1 MKKHTYL
8 ILFCCLCL
16 VACGGKRTTK
26 PAPIPAP
33 PTSTTKPPVSSP
45 APSTPTPSAPPP
57 TSTPQTPAPT
67 TSAPDTPSKPGGYY
81 LDDGPEA
88 NPPQNLDDIPNAV
101 PKKEPLLSRSNR
113 PYKALGA
120 TYTPLTRHQPYK
132 AKGVASWYGKR
143 FHGKK
148 TSSGEVYDM
157 YAMSAAH
164 TILPLPSYVK
174 VTNPANGRSVIVRV
188 NDRGPFKHNREIDL
202 SYAAAY
208 KLRFISKGSTAVEVE
223 AIDPSNVAY
232 NTQTA
237 DAMPTE
243 AGLEAAPNKEPE
255 ATNIDI
261 QTPGIYVQA
270 GAFKNEANAEALLKK
285 IQGLGMSENVGLN
298 RVYNNNLHRLKL
310 GPYNSRAEADE
321 AAANIRRELNIPA
334 ITINQ

>member
-1 MKKHTYL
+1 MKKQTCL

-26 PAPIPAP
+26 PTPTP
-33 PTSTTKPPVSSP
+33 PVSTTKPPTSSP
-45 APSTPTPSAPPP
+45 APSTPTPNTLPQ
-57 TSTPQTPAPT
+57 TSTPQTTTPATPP
-67 TSAPDTPSKPGGYY
+67 PDTPTKPGGYY
-81 LDDGPEA
+81 LDDGPDA

-101 PKKEPLLSRSNR
+101 PKKESLLSRSNK

-120 TYTPLTRHQPYK
+120 TYTPMTSYQPYK

-157 YAMSAAH
+157 YGMSAAH
-164 TILPLPSYVK
+164 TVLPLPSYVK

-188 NDRGPFKHNREIDL
+188 NDRGPFKHDREIDL
-202 SYAAAY
+202 SYAAAH

-223 AIDPSNVAY
+223 AIDPN
-232 NTQTA
+232 NITQYTQA
-237 DAMPTE
+237 TENIPVE
-243 AGLEAAPNKEPE
+243 AGLGASQNKASEAS
-255 ATNIDI
+255 NIDT
-261 QTPGIYVQA
+261 QTPGVYVQA

-310 GPYNSRAEADE
+310 GPYNSRSEADE

>member
-1 MKKHTYL
+1 MKKHTLL
-8 ILFCCLCL
+8 ILFCCLCI
-16 VACGGKRTTK
+16 VACGGKRSTK
-26 PAPIPAP
+26 PTPVPAP
-33 PTSTTKPPVSSP
+33 PVSTNKPPVSSP
-45 APSTPTPSAPPP
+45 APSTPAPSAPPA
-57 TSTPQTPAPT
+57 SVPAPT
-67 TSAPDTPSKPGGYY
+67 TPPAEASTKLGGYY
-81 LDDGPEA
+81 LDDGPDA
-88 NPPQNLDDIPNAV
+88 NPPQNLDDIPNAT
-101 PKKEPLLSRSNR
+101 PKKEALLSRSNK

-120 TYTPLTRHQPYK
+120 TYTPMTGYQPYK

-223 AIDPSNVAY
+223 AIDPNNVAY
-232 NTQTA
+232 NAQTV
-237 DAMPTE
+237 DVSPVE
-243 AGLEAAPNKEPE
+243 PSLEASQNKAPE
-255 ATNIDI
+255 ATNIDM
-261 QTPGIYVQA
+261 QTPGVYVQA
-270 GAFKNEANAEALLKK
+270 GAFKSETNAEALLKK

-310 GPYNSRAEADE
+310 GPYNSRLEADE

-334 ITINQ
+334 ITITQ

>member
-1 MKKHTYL
+1 MKKQTYL

-16 VACGGKRTTK
+16 VACGGKRSTK

-33 PTSTTKPPVSSP
+33 PTSTTKPPASS
-45 APSTPTPSAPPP
+45 PTPSTPPP

-67 TSAPDTPSKPGGYY
+67 TSAPDTPTKPGGYY

-101 PKKEPLLSRSNR
+101 PKKEPLLSRSNK

-120 TYTPLTRHQPYK
+120 KYTPMTSYQPYK

-157 YAMSAAH
+157 YGMSAAH

-208 KLRFISKGSTAVEVE
+208 KLRFISQGSTAVEVE
-223 AIDPSNVAY
+223 AIDPNNFTYDS
-232 NTQTA
+232 QTVDIA
-237 DAMPTE
+237 STGPS
-243 AGLEAAPNKEPE
+243 LEAAPNKAPE
-255 ATNIDI
+255 ASNIEM
-261 QTPGIYVQA
+261 QTPGVYVQA
-270 GAFKNEANAEALLKK
+270 GAFKSEANAEALLKK
-285 IQGLGMSENVGLN
+285 LQGLGMSENVGLN
-298 RVYNNNLHRLKL
+298 RVYNNDLHRLKL
-310 GPYNSRAEADE
+310 GPYNSRSEADT
-321 AAANIRRELNIPA
+321 AAAEIRRKLNIPA

>member
-1 MKKHTYL
+1 MKKQTCL

-26 PAPIPAP
+26 PTPAPAP
-33 PTSTTKPPVSSP
+33 PISTTKPPVSNP
-45 APSTPTPSAPPP
+45 TPSTPPI
-57 TSTPQTPAPT
+57 TSTPQTTVPT
-67 TSAPDTPSKPGGYY
+67 THPPDLSAKPGGYY
-81 LDDGPEA
+81 LDDGPET
-88 NPPQNLDDIPNAV
+88 NPPQNLDSIPDAL
-101 PKKEPLLSRSNR
+101 PKKEPLLSRSNK

-120 TYTPLTRHQPYK
+120 KYTPMTSYQPYK

-157 YAMSAAH
+157 YGMSAAH

-223 AIDPSNVAY
+223 AIDPNNIVQY
-232 NTQTA
+232 TQTTEA
-237 DAMPTE
+237 TSLE
-243 AGLEAAPNKEPE
+243 AGLEAAPNKVPE
-255 ATNIDI
+255 ATNIDM
-261 QTPGIYVQA
+261 QTPGVYVQA
-270 GAFKNEANAEALLKK
+270 GAFKSEANAESLLKK

-298 RVYNNNLHRLKL
+298 RVYNNDLHRLKI
-310 GPYNSRAEADE
+310 GPYSSRSEADE
-321 AAANIRRELNIPA
+321 AAANIRQKLNIPA